1 MSLLN
6 KLTEAVLNELHY
18 SQFKSKQRSIT
29 KLFPKFNQRKE
40 EVYQNGGVRLS
51 ESFPELWWF
60 KVASGTTP
68 GVEYDVYLRFK
79 NIMDTVKKFIGNKE
93 LWTKDGI
100 RVNYNLLA
108 AQVFNSVDLESE
120 CSCKSNLYHGFA
132 FLKTQ
137 RQAQFGDQEN
147 RPPNIKNPRQYGLLC
162 KHGSDMFDRLPFFTG
177 DFAGHLRDFY
187 GEDIQ
192 KMVDEIREQ
201 SDEEVPPQEQPKEE
215 TPKEVAVEEPEVKP
229 EEDLEKEK
237 SDKASTFYKGKIG
250 DSIVK
255 KINKWKSI

>member
-40 EVYQNGGVRLS
+40 EVYANGGVRLS
-51 ESFPELWWF
+51 ERFPELWWF

-79 NIMDTVKKFIGNKE
+79 NIIDTVKKFIGNRE
-93 LWTKDGI
+93 LWTKDGL
-100 RVNYNLLA
+100 RCNYNLLA

-132 FLKTQ
+132 FIKTQ

-147 RPPNIKNPRQYGLLC
+147 RAPNIKNPRQFGIVC

-177 DFAGHLRDFY
+177 DFSAHLKVFY

-201 SDEEVPPQEQPKEE
+201 SDEEVPPQEQPKE
-215 TPKEVAVEEPEVKP
+215 VAVEEPKEEKYP
-229 EEDLEKEK
+229 EDVEKDK

-250 DSIVK
+250 DSVVVRK
-255 KINKWKSI
+255 VNKWKLI